1 MEVVKSN
8 FKDLLPEITKDIEES
23 CFISI
28 DCEFTGINSERNI
41 MPFDSSKEYYEKQL
55 KTSKGFIII
64 QLGLTMFKKDPED
77 DLPKLKSYNIY
88 TFPSHRTAT
97 FTCQAE
103 SLTFLGNNGF
113 DFTKLYTN
121 GISYCTT
128 AEEEKLRSNFKERQE
143 QRMEQVKKRINS
155 EEQDSSNKVFIN
167 VPENEKEFINDAR
180 EQIKRIVD
188 KTLLEAVFEK
198 VTAFQRKLLY
208 ELIEQDFYNQVSTST
223 KNLENN
229 KKALIV
235 SVKRSSEDEMR
246 LENDRIRDDERNLI
260 DSIGL
265 RLIMK
270 EISASKKLIIGH
282 NCLLDIMYLTNQ
294 CFQELPEDYDSFKKL
309 IHEKFPNIMDTK
321 FIANSEKFKDIF
333 SSTVLNDVYERL
345 LKKPFNKVDVKWE
358 DEYNTYSLETPKE
371 HEAGYDS
378 FLTGFCFLVILNH
391 LKVPL
396 APKFEKSKELG
407 TFLNRIALQ
416 RILNPYIYLT
426 GNEPVPNRAHVFF
439 IKFPHTWVGSDI
451 HDHFKNYGKIQIAWV
466 DNSTAFISLMN
477 KENSSCVIKTIG
489 KAAGFEI
496 KSFAD
501 YQTES
506 ERMQKK
512 RKKDESSDQESSIKS
527 DSQPKQKHLQTETE
541 KFESKNWTQNQLR
554 TFLSIVFIIIL
565 ILCMQQYF
573 INP

>member
-1 MEVVKSN
+1 M
-8 FKDLLPEITKDIEES
+8 PEITKDIEES

-28 DCEFTGINSERNI
+28 DCEFTGVCSERNI
-41 MPFDSSKEYYEKQL
+41 MPFDSSKEYYEKTL
-55 KTSKGFIII
+55 KTSKGFIIV

-77 DLPKLKSYNIY
+77 DMPKLKSYNIY
-88 TFPSHRTAT
+88 TFPSHRTTT

-103 SLTFLGNNGF
+103 SLTFLSNNGF
-113 DFTKLYTN
+113 DFTKLFTN
-121 GISYCTT
+121 GVSFCTS
-128 AEEEKLRSNFKERQE
+128 AEEDKLRTVMKERQE
-143 QRMEQVKKRINS
+143 NRMEQVKKRIS
-155 EEQDSSNKVFIN
+155 TEEQDFSNKMYIN
-167 VPENEKEFINDAR
+167 VPEVEKKFINDAR
-180 EQIKRIVD
+180 EQIKRVVD

-208 ELIEQDFYNQVSTST
+208 ELIEQDFYNKVSTST

-235 SVKRSSEDEMR
+235 SVKRSSEDEMK

-270 EISASKKLIIGH
+270 EISASKKPIIAH

-294 CFQELPEDYDSFKKL
+294 FFQELPEDYGEFKKL
-309 IHEKFPNIMDTK
+309 IHEKFPNIIDTK
-321 FIANSEKFKDIF
+321 FIANSEKFKEIF

-345 LKKPFNKVDVKWE
+345 QKKPFNKVDVKWE

-378 FLTGFCFLVILNH
+378 FLTGYCFLLLLNH

-396 APKFEKSKELG
+396 EPKFEKAKELS

-416 RILNPYIYLT
+416 RILHPYIYLT
-426 GNEPVPNRAHVFF
+426 GNEPVPNRGHVFF
-439 IKFPHTWVGSDI
+439 IKFPHTWLSSDI
-451 HDHFKNYGKIQIAWV
+451 HDHFKNYGPIQIAWV
-466 DNSTAFISLMN
+466 DNSSAFISLIN

-489 KAAGFEI
+489 KVPGFEI

-501 YQTES
+501 YQNES

-512 RKKDESSDQESSIKS
+512 RKKDDTVVDQQESSTNS
-527 DSQPKQKHLQTETE
+527 DSQPKQKR
-541 KFESKNWTQNQLR
+541 KKD
-554 TFLSIVFIIIL
+554 TFKECNSW
-565 ILCMQQYF
+565 
-573 INP
+573 

>member
-28 DCEFTGINSERNI
+28 DCEFTGICSERNI
-41 MPFDSSKEYYEKQL
+41 MPFDSSREYYEKQL
-55 KTSKGFIII
+55 KTSKGFIIV

-88 TFPSHRTAT
+88 AFPSQRTAT

-103 SLTFLGNNGF
+103 SLTFLGNKGF
-113 DFTKLYTN
+113 DFTKLFTN
-121 GISYCTT
+121 GVSYCTS
-128 AEEEKLRSNFKERQE
+128 AEEEKLRQNMKERQE
-143 QRMEQVKKRINS
+143 QRMEQLKKRIS
-155 EEQDSSNKVFIN
+155 PEEQDFSSKMYIN
-167 VPENEKEFINDAR
+167 VPENEKFFIIEAR
-180 EQIKRIVD
+180 EQIQRVVD
-188 KTLLEAVFEK
+188 KKLLEASFEK
-198 VTAFQRKLLY
+198 VSAFQRKLLY
-208 ELIEQDFYNQVSTST
+208 ELIEQDFYNKVSTST
-223 KNLENN
+223 RNLENN

-235 SVKRSSEDEMR
+235 IIKRTSEDEMR

-260 DSIGL
+260 DAIGL

-282 NCLLDIMYLTNQ
+282 NCLLDIMYITNQ

-309 IHEKFPNIMDTK
+309 IHEIFPNIMDTK
-321 FIANSEKFKDIF
+321 FMANSEKFKDIF
-333 SSTVLNDVYERL
+333 SSSVLNDVYERL

-378 FLTGFCFLVILNH
+378 FLTGYCFLILLNH

-396 APKFEKSKELG
+396 APKFEKSKELSI
-407 TFLNRIALQ
+407 FLNRIALQ

-439 IKFPHTWVGSDI
+439 IKFPHTWMGSDI
-451 HDHFKNYGKIQIAWV
+451 HDHFKNYGPIQIAWV
-466 DNSTAFISLMN
+466 DNATAFISLIN

-489 KAAGFEI
+489 KVPGFEI

-501 YQTES
+501 YQNET

-512 RKKDESSDQESSIKS
+512 RKKDETSDQESNSRA
-527 DSQPKQKHLQTETE
+527 DSQPKQKHVETQIDI
-541 KFESKNWTQNQLR
+541 FESNNWTKSHYHPL
-554 TFLSIVFIIIL
+554 IYMAL
-565 ILCMQQYF
+565 ILLLFICMQLF